1 MHIYDEKNNRWIKH
15 RETAEYKQRKRLLRD
30 YWTLGLV
37 SILPF
42 TPGIQITI
50 VLLAIFVSFSYLDE
64 TPYQSK

>member
-1 MHIYDEKNNRWIKH
+1 MHIYDEKNNRWITH
-15 RETAEYKQRKRLLRD
+15 RDTAEYQQRKRTLRD
-30 YWTLGLV
+30 YWTLGLI

-50 VLLAIFVSFSYLDE
+50 VLLAVFVSLSFLDE